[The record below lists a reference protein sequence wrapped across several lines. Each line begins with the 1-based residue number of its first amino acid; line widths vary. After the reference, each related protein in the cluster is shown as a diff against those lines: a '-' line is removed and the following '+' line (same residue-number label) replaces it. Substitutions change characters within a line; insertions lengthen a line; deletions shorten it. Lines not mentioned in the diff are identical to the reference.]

1 MRRVSFLPSLV
12 ATGFLGAVSVASAQ
26 RTPLAPG
33 VEQVC
38 AIDFSKDAKRPAR
51 VEDSALPCIER
62 AANKLKTTSNIKLVL
77 VGVSHPLYDHADED
91 RGMEREGEDMTG
103 ADIRFSDIA
112 AYRAINTK
120 EYLTHWLGVDP
131 ARVIPTTDE
140 YALGQR
146 VILYIVPGDADF
158 LHNYTRTTPTNESR
172 CTVKPCPNPEEDVL
186 TPQPRPR
193 IVQNSAQALSR

>member
-1 MRRVSFLPSLV
+1 MRHETLQSQQGKAEFMRRVSFLPSLV

-112 AYRAINTK
+112 AYRA
-120 EYLTHWLGVDP
+120 
-131 ARVIPTTDE
+131 
-140 YALGQR
+140 
-146 VILYIVPGDADF
+146 
-158 LHNYTRTTPTNESR
+158 
-172 CTVKPCPNPEEDVL
+172 
-186 TPQPRPR
+186 
-193 IVQNSAQALSR
+193 